1 MFNRFAYY
9 LQTASKD
16 SAVYVNYMCGKYYF
30 EAKDYASAFAY
41 FSKIADAENPYSV
54 ETWFRLGEISILVNK
69 KPQQAAQYFSQVIE
83 KDKESDYGYQARI
96 ELALI
101 YHENAREEEAM
112 SMLKEIMGTQK
123 KRTYAIQA
131 ENIYNSFQNEIKQN

>member
-1 MFNRFAYY
+1 
-9 LQTASKD
+9 
-16 SAVYVNYMCGKYYF
+16 
-30 EAKDYASAFAY
+30 
-41 FSKIADAENPYSV
+41 
-54 ETWFRLGEISILVNK
+54 VNK
-69 KPQQAAQYFSQVIE
+69 KPQQAAQYFNQVIA
-83 KDKESDYGYQARI
+83 KDRESDYGYKARI

-112 SMLKEIMGTQK
+112 SMLKEIMGAQK